1 MISFGASFGF
11 AVMGRI
17 SLLIGRFTD
26 LIKFSSSDYN
36 YATFFM
42 LFAIVGLLGYAAFQ
56 DKNKSVNISMNDQDS
71 TFEEE

>member
-26 LIKFSSSDYN
+26 LITFSGSDYN
-36 YATFFM
+36 YATFWV
-42 LFAIVGLLGYAAFQ
+42 LILIVGVLGYAASQ
-56 DKNKSVNISMNDQDS
+56 DKEKETVPSDDS
-71 TFEEE
+71 DVLTEEE

>member
-26 LIKFSSSDYN
+26 LITFSGADYN
-36 YATFFM
+36 YATFWV
-42 LFAIVGLLGYAAFQ
+42 LILIVSVLGYAAFREK
-56 DKNKSVNISMNDQDS
+56 DKEIVPSFDS
-71 TFEEE
+71 DSFEEEE